1 MTNPEGRKKPW
12 TEDGIRAYV
21 EYAGREHSDYLQL
34 GNALI
39 DAPAY
44 REFRAHGGK
53 VIYCF
58 GNDAKTLKRLSEMG
72 LDFAL
77 TDHLDVM
84 LPHFPTVFA
93 APVDEGIHAKK

>member
-1 MTNPEGRKKPW
+1 MTNPDGRGKPW

-21 EYAGREHSDYLQL
+21 EYADREHSDYLQL

-44 REFRAHGGK
+44 RAFRAHGGK

-58 GNDAKTLKRLSEMG
+58 GNDAETLKRLSAIG

-77 TDHLDVM
+77 TDHLDAM
-84 LPHFPTVFA
+84 LPHFPTTFA
-93 APVDEGIHAKK
+93 DF